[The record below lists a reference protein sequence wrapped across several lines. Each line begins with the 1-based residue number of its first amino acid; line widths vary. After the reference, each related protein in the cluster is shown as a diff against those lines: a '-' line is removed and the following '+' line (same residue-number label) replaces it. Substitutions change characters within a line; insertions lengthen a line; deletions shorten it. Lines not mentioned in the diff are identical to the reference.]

1 MTNLIKHFQLSPA
14 FPPFSQLECEYIL
27 KCWQFHERPKL
38 TEETIIFSIALPS
51 LTRTRSSEFGE
62 NRPELSREIQMPRHA
77 RRWSSSI
84 RMKYSCY
91 ARQQEALRDNFHEE
105 NTVVKIGYIIH
116 GRISRC
122 ELLMD
127 ANASGFFFFFFILGM
142 TNRDD
147 KTFRHVK
154 ARESMNLDCEMFAYS
169 QRDLVMTHYGK

>member
-127 ANASGFFFFFFILGM
+127 ANASGFFFFFFL
-142 TNRDD
+142 
-147 KTFRHVK
+147 FW
-154 ARESMNLDCEMFAYS
+154 E
-169 QRDLVMTHYGK
+169 